1 MNTTVSSV
9 HIQYCRKKTLAMAHK
24 HTSIMT
30 CMHFIINIYTQ
41 SCIFNMTYGLSHKTF
56 ELNSPLFMYGQG
68 LHVVVILCMVK
79 FSCILINILLNYDLW
94 RKTFDLHCPPFQ
106 AWYGQGLAA
115 ILWKGQTSPALLG
128 GRVQLSYCTPT

>member
-9 HIQYCRKKTLAMAHK
+9 HIQYCRKKTLAMVHK

-68 LHVVVILCMVK
+68 LHVVVILCMVN
-79 FSCILINILLNYDLW
+79 FSCILINILLM
-94 RKTFDLHCPPFQ
+94 TFDVKPLTYIVLLFRPGMDRDWLPF
-106 AWYGQGLAA
+106 Y
-115 ILWKGQTSPALLG
+115 
-128 GRVQLSYCTPT
+128 GRVKHLLLCWGVESS